1 MLGGSFAGPLSTP
14 ICHRSAQKAH
24 MRAQGSAFLTPEHTD
39 MPQRCPEATQTC
51 SGVSIFDS
59 RAHSETT
66 KGFNGKSGALI
77 GTLEGE
83 HLGWDLARQ
92 AAESNLAF
100 LYAKTLESFERTL
113 IGQLVGIVVLT
124 EMAEEDVLQARMPET
139 ADG

>member
-1 MLGGSFAGPLSTP
+1 MRQQVGSWDSRCRMGYQVTSLVTRCARGSFCRTP
-14 ICHRSAQKAH
+14 KHTNLPQKRTEGTHA
-24 MRAQGSAFLTPEHTD
+24 
-39 MPQRCPEATQTC
+39 C
-51 SGVSIFDS
+51 SGVSTFDP